1 MRRIR
6 KTQVLRALPANS
18 PRWRVFLPLCGMPR
32 SQAARFSGPVRLQ
45 SLGGTL
51 QTLVTGV
58 SGYVGAALVPR
69 LQREGH
75 AVRGFARS
83 RERVALAG
91 VTLDDLVLGDATTGR
106 GLDEALDG
114 VDVAYYLIHS
124 MEGPL
129 GAFADVE
136 RRQAE
141 AFASA
146 AANAGVRRI
155 VYLGGLLP
163 RDAAPS
169 RHLASRLAVEEALL
183 AAAPESVAL
192 RASIVVAAR
201 SRSFRFLVRLIER
214 LPVLALPAWRAN
226 RTQPVDGRDVL
237 EFLTAAATLS
247 GAHAGRAW
255 DLGGPDVM
263 SYQQMLERIA
273 AVMMIYRPAISL
285 PFNLTPVAS
294 VVAAAVAEEDAALIE
309 PLMESLEHDLLPRDG
324 DAAAAFGVR
333 LHRFEA
339 AVERAL
345 RDMEGDR

>member
-1 MRRIR
+1 MS
-6 KTQVLRALPANS
+6 VHAP
-18 PRWRVFLPLCGMPR
+18 
-32 SQAARFSGPVRLQ
+32 
-45 SLGGTL
+45 L

-69 LQREGH
+69 LVRDGH

-83 RERVALAG
+83 RERVLAAG
-91 VTLDDLVLGDATTGR
+91 AVLDDLVLGDATTGA
-106 GLDEALDG
+106 GLDRALDG

-124 MEGPL
+124 MEGTS
-129 GAFADVE
+129 AFVDLE

-146 AANAGVRRI
+146 AAAAGVRRI

-163 RDAAPS
+163 SDGALS
-169 RHLASRLAVEEALL
+169 RHLASRLTVEHTLL

-237 EFLTAAATLS
+237 EFLAASASLD
-247 GAHAGRAW
+247 ARHAGRAW
-255 DLGGPDVM
+255 DIGGPDVM
-263 SYQQMLERIA
+263 SYQEMLERIA
-273 AVMMIYRPAISL
+273 RVMLVDRPAISL

-294 VVAAAVAEEDAALIE
+294 VVAAAIAEEDPGLIE

-324 DAAAAFGVR
+324 EAAGAFGVR

-345 RDMEGDR
+345 RDMESAT